1 MQKATLELK
10 GLTAKHRRSSEQAGC
25 PTIQGRSLLE
35 HFHAFIMS
43 IPESGLK
50 SDESDL
56 YMRVTS
62 VKCAGSS
69 VFVTIESGAF
79 GDDGKVY
86 DVETG
91 AMKYPKAYTD
101 SMTISSRVVMY
112 QPPSAPMAIFAVEK
126 VGDSK
131 GYFLLN
137 SFVAAMKQYDDSYTY
152 QSSNIYEADD
162 WAQVSDLVKINVVA
176 YKKSLS
182 HRAGLEDKPI
192 IANLSQT
199 LTPPK
204 GEHKFEPWIK
214 KKILNRQIDVVELF
228 EVSDSPDKTSED
240 KESEDKESDSLDK
253 KCTITLEHEGR
264 TKTIELGKVGAP
276 VFREVLTEKGDLPLG
291 DDAFQ
296 QRAAELVASRYK
308 CLGLEWSTAYEQ
320 SEWSEDSLKF
330 RWNTS
335 QIL

>member
-1 MQKATLELK
+1 M
-10 GLTAKHRRSSEQAGC
+10 
-25 PTIQGRSLLE
+25 
-35 HFHAFIMS
+35 
-43 IPESGLK
+43 
-50 SDESDL
+50 
-56 YMRVTS
+56 
-62 VKCAGSS
+62 
-69 VFVTIESGAF
+69 
-79 GDDGKVY
+79 
-86 DVETG
+86 
-91 AMKYPKAYTD
+91 
-101 SMTISSRVVMY
+101 
-112 QPPSAPMAIFAVEK
+112 
-126 VGDSK
+126 
-131 GYFLLN
+131 
-137 SFVAAMKQYDDSYTY
+137 
-152 QSSNIYEADD
+152 
-162 WAQVSDLVKINVVA
+162 
-176 YKKSLS
+176 SLS
-182 HRAGLEDKPI
+182 
-192 IANLSQT
+192 
-199 LTPPK
+199 
-204 GEHKFEPWIK
+204 F
-214 KKILNRQIDVVELF
+214 F

>member
-1 MQKATLELK
+1 MQKTTLELK

-69 VFVTIESGAF
+69 VCVTIESGAF

-214 KKILNRQIDVVELF
+214 KKILNRQID
-228 EVSDSPDKTSED
+228 
-240 KESEDKESDSLDK
+240 
-253 KCTITLEHEGR
+253 G
-264 TKTIELGKVGAP
+264 
-276 VFREVLTEKGDLPLG
+276 
-291 DDAFQ
+291 
-296 QRAAELVASRYK
+296 
-308 CLGLEWSTAYEQ
+308 
-320 SEWSEDSLKF
+320 
-330 RWNTS
+330 
-335 QIL
+335 

>member
-1 MQKATLELK
+1 M
-10 GLTAKHRRSSEQAGC
+10 
-25 PTIQGRSLLE
+25 
-35 HFHAFIMS
+35 
-43 IPESGLK
+43 
-50 SDESDL
+50 
-56 YMRVTS
+56 
-62 VKCAGSS
+62 
-69 VFVTIESGAF
+69 
-79 GDDGKVY
+79 
-86 DVETG
+86 
-91 AMKYPKAYTD
+91 
-101 SMTISSRVVMY
+101 
-112 QPPSAPMAIFAVEK
+112 
-126 VGDSK
+126 
-131 GYFLLN
+131 LN

-240 KESEDKESDSLDK
+240 KESDSLDK

>member
-1 MQKATLELK
+1 M
-10 GLTAKHRRSSEQAGC
+10 
-25 PTIQGRSLLE
+25 
-35 HFHAFIMS
+35 
-43 IPESGLK
+43 
-50 SDESDL
+50 
-56 YMRVTS
+56 
-62 VKCAGSS
+62 
-69 VFVTIESGAF
+69 
-79 GDDGKVY
+79 
-86 DVETG
+86 
-91 AMKYPKAYTD
+91 
-101 SMTISSRVVMY
+101 
-112 QPPSAPMAIFAVEK
+112 
-126 VGDSK
+126 
-131 GYFLLN
+131 
-137 SFVAAMKQYDDSYTY
+137 
-152 QSSNIYEADD
+152 
-162 WAQVSDLVKINVVA
+162 
-176 YKKSLS
+176 
-182 HRAGLEDKPI
+182 
-192 IANLSQT
+192 SQT